1 MKRKILAIVMIAV
14 LTLGVFAGCSAKHDA
29 AASEPQ
35 YWADEEMAS
44 GGMYD
49 NKNTM
54 DMPAEPSKADDR
66 MGAVP
71 DP

>member
-1 MKRKILAIVMIAV
+1 MKRKILAVVMIAV

-29 AASEPQ
+29 APSEPQ
-35 YWADEEMAS
+35 YWADEEIAY

-54 DMPAEPSKADDR
+54 EMPAEPSMAADYD
-66 MGAVP
+66 
-71 DP
+71 